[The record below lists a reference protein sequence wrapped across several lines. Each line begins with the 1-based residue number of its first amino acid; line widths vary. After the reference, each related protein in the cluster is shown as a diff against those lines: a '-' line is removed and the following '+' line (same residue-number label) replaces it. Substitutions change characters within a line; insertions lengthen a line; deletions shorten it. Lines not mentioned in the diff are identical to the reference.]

1 MLPDGCDAVGY
12 GNSFSTDSAL
22 FVKTV
27 KARQDYRFDVPCFGR
42 RTLETMKEAQLQA
55 AALEAGR
62 VLILDKPAVLA
73 QARDWGVHLL
83 GFE

>member
-1 MLPDGCDAVGY
+1 MLTRAGTLK
-12 GNSFSTDSAL
+12 TDETL

-27 KARQDYRFDVPCFGR
+27 KTRQDFRFDVPCFGL
-42 RTLETMKEAQLQA
+42 RTLETMQAASISA

-73 QARDWGVHLL
+73 AAKKHGISLL